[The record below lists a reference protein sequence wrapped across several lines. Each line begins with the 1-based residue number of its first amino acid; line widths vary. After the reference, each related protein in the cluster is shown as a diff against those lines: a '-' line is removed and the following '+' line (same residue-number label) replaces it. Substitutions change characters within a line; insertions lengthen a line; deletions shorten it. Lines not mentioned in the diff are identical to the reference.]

1 MQGSIRQASASTEC
15 VFQCLMLTQ
24 RGMDAG
30 QTDTPL
36 AHLMQLHA
44 RCRCAGGTNMPQ
56 HHAQQLQNTHRL
68 RHAARKR
75 PAHTCRQEARLR
87 LPTCSTL
94 QDHTAAL
101 CQGLQRRQTG
111 RAAARLLAS
120 RSSTRRADAP
130 VPRLAAGRVAV
141 AAAGVAVGGL
151 AGSAV
156 TQCTVRT
163 KACCAVHK
171 GCQHTATAP
180 LGPAAKRQEP
190 HQHPT

>member
-1 MQGSIRQASASTEC
+1 
-15 VFQCLMLTQ
+15 
-24 RGMDAG
+24 
-30 QTDTPL
+30 
-36 AHLMQLHA
+36 
-44 RCRCAGGTNMPQ
+44 MPQ
-56 HHAQQLQNTHRL
+56 HHAQQLQDTHRL
-68 RHAARKR
+68 RHAAHER
-75 PAHTCRQEARLR
+75 PAHTFRQEARLR

-156 TQCTVRT
+156 TRST
-163 KACCAVHK
+163 KSCCAVHK
-171 GCQHTATAP
+171 GCHHNTTAP
-180 LGPAAKRQEP
+180 LAPAAKRQQS
-190 HQHPT
+190 HQRTHMRPKVTCAELLH